1 MTTLKNSWSD
11 YIILKNKK
19 YLIGLIF
26 LSIAI
31 SSYLGF
37 LTPRLISELYDS
49 YSKPGTFDGV
59 VWSLGLVFAAEYFI
73 QVVYNLAINKYMQ
86 HLIQHVRS
94 VSYSNWILSYESIGG
109 SDDHKYPLGEVLA
122 RLISDTEALM
132 ELVGSGSFKIFIDFA
147 FIISCLV
154 SFLSLNTIAG
164 GFLITAEIIACAL
177 LVWGSRYMAR
187 IYMEVRKSTGVMS
200 RSLANLV
207 GGIRMTYFTPNK
219 DYASNKAYDVFED
232 FLRKQLKANVW
243 DASYFSIAE
252 SLFPVLLA
260 LLVVVFPYSQIVEMA
275 ILAAIID
282 LIQRS
287 ISPIKDASAK
297 ISSIQRAKTGLVRI
311 QEFNRDLQL
320 QPASQFDDNF
330 TTSTFKK
337 LEVEI
342 KSFEYPQKKKDDSFA
357 LKDIAFQAG
366 AGELIGIVGM
376 SGSGKSTVLKILST
390 DILCESATITMTT
403 DTNETICF
411 HGANPNELAQY
422 KRQVSIV
429 SQDSHVFSETLQF
442 NITLGE
448 GNDDDF
454 AHFWQRIQSEIPY
467 LKNWSVGPETII
479 DPKLLSLGQK
489 QLISALRSCYLTKP
503 IVLFDEI
510 SSGLDSELEMAL
522 RKLVL
527 MIQQKSLTLIVAH
540 RIETIV
546 NADKIL
552 VMDRGQLQSVGS
564 HQQLVKSSAVYQD
577 FVSQLKNLH

>member
-11 YIILKNKK
+11 YIILKDKK
-19 YLIGLIF
+19 YLIAIIFVSLGL
-26 LSIAI
+26 

-37 LTPRLISELYDS
+37 LTPRLISDLYDS
-49 YSKPGTFDGV
+49 YTKLATFDGV
-59 VWSLGLVFAAEYFI
+59 VWALGVVFVAEYFI
-73 QVVYNLAINKYMQ
+73 QVTYNLAINKYMQ

-94 VSYSNWILSYESIGG
+94 ISYSNWLLSYEAIG
-109 SDDHKYPLGEVLA
+109 SADDHKYPLGEVLA

-154 SFLSLNTIAG
+154 SFLTLNTTAG
-164 GFLITAEIIACAL
+164 AFLITAEVIACAL
-177 LVWGSRYMAR
+177 LVWGSRYMAK
-187 IYMEVRKSTGVMS
+187 IYMAVRKSTGMMS

-207 GGIRMTYFTPNK
+207 GGVRMNYFTPNNN
-219 DYASNKAYDVFED
+219 YASTKAYDAFED

-260 LLVVVFPYSQIVEMA
+260 LLVIIFPYSQIVEMA

-287 ISPIKDASAK
+287 IAPIKDASAK

-320 QPASQFDDNF
+320 QPASKFDDNF
-330 TTSTFKK
+330 QTSDFKK

-357 LKDIAFQAG
+357 LKDITFQA
-366 AGELIGIVGM
+366 APGELIGIVGM

-390 DILCESATITMTT
+390 DILCENALITMTT
-403 DTNETICF
+403 ESNDTICF
-411 HGANPNELAQY
+411 HGANPKELALY

-448 GNDDDF
+448 GEAKEF
-454 AHFWQRIQSEIPY
+454 ESFWKRIQAEILY
-467 LKNWSVGPETII
+467 LKNWSVGPDTII

-510 SSGLDSELEMAL
+510 SSGLDSDLELAL

-527 MIQQKSLTLIVAH
+527 LIQKKSLTLIVAH

-552 VMDRGQLQSVGS
+552 VMEQGQLQSVGT
-564 HQQLVKSSAVYQD
+564 HQQLVKNSAVYQD
-577 FVSQLKNLH
+577 FISQLKNLH